1 MSAGANESYR
11 VVRSLFER
19 SLLLP
24 VFGRNILK
32 SAGVALA
39 CVAVATLLRLAIDH
53 LVRGRVPFLTY
64 FPAVITAAL
73 LAGRWAGILA
83 ILGSAGMS
91 IYWFEATGEWRIADP
106 VVVTRLGLFVLV
118 CGYIVFVCE
127 WMLRA
132 RQREAQVKLELVQ
145 SEETMLRQQQEA
157 DERFRMAVDAARIGA
172 WEWDILENQVTW
184 NDRIYEIHQ
193 LKPGQFGGT
202 VEDFANLVHPEDR
215 ARVHEAVQRSL
226 RERVPYEIEF
236 RSILPS
242 GQVQWLTTHGRI
254 ICDADGTA
262 RRLVGVTLDITQR
275 KLDDERRARLLE
287 HERSAREE
295 AERASRLKDEFLA
308 TVSHELRTPLNAILG
323 WAQYLNRDE
332 VAADEVRQGLDTI
345 VRNSRLQA
353 QLIEDLLDMSRIIS
367 GKLRLDVQHV
377 DLSAVIE
384 AALETVTPAAAAKSI
399 RVERVLDPRAGPVR
413 GDSARLQQVVWN
425 LLSNAIKFTPKGG
438 KVQVILARVN
448 SHVEIR
454 VADTGQGIGAEFL
467 PYVFERFRQAD
478 GSTTRRH
485 GGLGLG
491 LSIVKSLVELH
502 GGTVGC
508 ASEGEGHGA
517 TFTVSL
523 PLAVT
528 HARDE
533 DAGREHPTAPA
544 GRAYHADG
552 ITLAGIRALIV
563 DDEPDAL
570 VLVKRVLE
578 RAGAEVVAAGSAAEA
593 IAALEQGADVI
604 ISDIGMPE
612 LDGYEFLKRVR
623 TVESERGTKTPAI
636 ALTAFAR
643 STDRTRALLAGYLLH
658 VAKPVEPSE
667 LVAAVA
673 SAVGRTG

>member
-1 MSAGANESYR
+1 MPPFSREILRSAG
-11 VVRSLFER
+11 
-19 SLLLP
+19 
-24 VFGRNILK
+24 I
-32 SAGVALA
+32 ALA
-39 CVAVATLLRLAIDH
+39 CVAAGTLLRLAIDH
-53 LVRGRVPFLTY
+53 LVHGRVPFLTY
-64 FPAVITAAL
+64 FPAVITATL
-73 LAGRWAGILA
+73 LAGRWSGLLA
-83 ILGSAGMS
+83 TLGSALLS
-91 IYWFEATGEWRIADP
+91 VLWFQSTGEWRIASP
-106 VVVTRLGLFVLV
+106 EVITRLILFVLV
-118 CGYIVFVCE
+118 CCYIVFVCD

-132 RQREAQVKLELVQ
+132 RQREAQVKLALAQ
-145 SEETMLRQQQEA
+145 SQETMLRHQHEA
-157 DERFRMAVDAARIGA
+157 DERFRAAVDAARIGA
-172 WEWDILENQVTW
+172 WEWDIVRNKVTW

-193 LKPGQFGGT
+193 LKPGDFGGT
-202 VEDFANLVHPEDR
+202 VEDFASLVHPEDR
-215 ARVHEAVQRSL
+215 ERVNQAVQRSL
-226 RERVPYEIEF
+226 REGAPYAIEF
-236 RSILPS
+236 RSTLPS
-242 GQVQWLTTHGRI
+242 GQVQWIATHGRI
-254 ICDADGTA
+254 IYDPQGQPQ
-262 RRLVGVTLDITQR
+262 RLVGVTLDITER
-275 KLDDERRARLLE
+275 KLAEQRRQRLLE
-287 HERSAREE
+287 QETAAREE

-323 WAQYLNRDE
+323 WAQYLNREE
-332 VAADEVRQGLDTI
+332 VPSDEVRQGLETI

-377 DLSAVIE
+377 DLPAVIE
-384 AALETVTPAAAAKSI
+384 AALETVTPAAAARSI

-413 GDSARLQQVVWN
+413 GDAARLQQVVWN
-425 LLSNAIKFTPKGG
+425 LLSNAIKFTPRGG
-438 KVQVILARVN
+438 KVQVVLARVN

-454 VADTGQGIGAEFL
+454 VADTGQGIAAEFL
-467 PYVFERFRQAD
+467 PFVFERFRQAD

-502 GGTVGC
+502 GGTVSC
-508 ASEGEGHGA
+508 ASAGEGQGA
-517 TFTVSL
+517 AFTVYL

-528 HARDE
+528 HADPSDE
-533 DAGREHPTAPA
+533 DREHPTAPA
-544 GRAYHADG
+544 ARPFHADAAS
-552 ITLAGIRALIV
+552 LAGIKALIV

-570 VLVKRVLE
+570 VLVQRVLE
-578 RAGAEVVAAGSAAEA
+578 RAGAQVVAVASAAEA
-593 IAALEQGADVI
+593 IAALERGADVI

-623 TVESERGTKTPAI
+623 TVESERGIKTPAI